1 MEEQDYDDGESSGQL
16 GSRNFSSNSEPN
28 TMDQISE
35 TVEAAAFPKSKAE
48 IVADESAGS
57 SAIGAAFAA
66 EQVTTR
72 IGRYR
77 WVICGLLFFATTIN
91 YVDRQVL
98 GILSKDLQVAL
109 GWNELQYG
117 NIVAAF
123 NAAYA
128 LGLLGAGRLMDRFGT
143 KIGYTVALTIWS
155 VAAMGHALARSAFGF
170 GVARAALG
178 LGEAGNFP
186 AAIKTV
192 AEWFPKKERALATG
206 IFNSGS
212 NIGAIVAPLAVPY
225 IASHF
230 GWQWA
235 FIITGAIGFVWLL
248 FWLPLYAR
256 PESHPRVSKAEL
268 AYIQSDPP
276 DPPAAKIPWIQ
287 LIPYRQTSAFAIG
300 KALTDPI
307 WWFYLYWVP
316 PFLRQNHGLDLTTI
330 GPPLIAIYLIA
341 DIGSIGGGW
350 LSSTLLKRG
359 WSVNAAR
366 KTAMLTCALLVTPIV
381 FVSGVKSLW
390 LAVALVG
397 LAAAAHQGWSAN
409 IFTLASDMFP
419 RRAVGSVVG
428 IGGMAGAFFGS
439 TMAVIVGYIL
449 QVTGGN
455 YKIPFYIGGT
465 AYLTALLIIHLLVPR
480 VETVDLETR
489 AARPFSIGTMVGF
502 GFMGIIFGSFGG
514 WCIGILSRVSG
525 PQLLEYMAIG
535 ALAGAIIGVLSGL
548 IITGA
553 TTRSRA

>member
-1 MEEQDYDDGESSGQL
+1 MKEQIAEVQEEISLPKSLAEVASQSSA
-16 GSRNFSSNSEPN
+16 SSAVGAAVA
-28 TMDQISE
+28 T
-35 TVEAAAFPKSKAE
+35 AAAAP
-48 IVADESAGS
+48 G
-57 SAIGAAFAA
+57 
-66 EQVTTR
+66 
-72 IGRYR
+72 GRVGHYR
-77 WVICGLLFFATTIN
+77 WVICALLFFATTIN

-98 GILSKDLQVAL
+98 GLLSKDLQAAFN
-109 GWNELQYG
+109 WSELDYG

-143 KIGYTVALTIWS
+143 RIGYSLSLTVWS
-155 VAAMGHALARSAFGF
+155 LAAMGHSLATSAFGF

-178 LGEAGNFP
+178 VGEAGNFP

-206 IFNSGS
+206 IFNGGS
-212 NIGAIVAPLAVPY
+212 NVGAITAPLVVPW
-225 IASHF
+225 IAHNW

-235 FIITGAIGFVWLL
+235 FILTGAIGLLWLA
-248 FWLPLYAR
+248 FWIPLYGK
-256 PESHPRVSKAEL
+256 PESHSRVTKAEL
-268 AYIQSDPP
+268 AHIQSDPP
-276 DPPAAKIPWIQ
+276 DAPVARTPWLK

-300 KALTDPI
+300 KSLTDPI

-330 GPPLIAIYLIA
+330 GPPLIAIYIIA
-341 DIGSIGGGW
+341 DVGSIGGGW
-350 LSSTLLKRG
+350 LSSSMIKRG
-359 WSVNAAR
+359 WTVNRAR
-366 KTAMLTCALLVTPIV
+366 KTAMLICALLVTPIV
-381 FVSGVKSLW
+381 FVSNVKSLW
-390 LAVALVG
+390 LAVALIG

-455 YKIPFYIGGT
+455 YRIPFYIAGA

-480 VETVDLETR
+480 IESVEDSVRED
-489 AARPFSIGTMVGF
+489 AGPFSVGTIVGF
-502 GFMGIIFGSFGG
+502 GFMGIIFGSFAG
-514 WCIGILSRVSG
+514 WCTGLLSQVSG
-525 PQLLEYMAIG
+525 QHLLEYMAAGALIG
-535 ALAGAIIGVLSGL
+535 AVAGIVCGMAITAVN
-548 IITGA
+548 
-553 TTRSRA
+553 RKP